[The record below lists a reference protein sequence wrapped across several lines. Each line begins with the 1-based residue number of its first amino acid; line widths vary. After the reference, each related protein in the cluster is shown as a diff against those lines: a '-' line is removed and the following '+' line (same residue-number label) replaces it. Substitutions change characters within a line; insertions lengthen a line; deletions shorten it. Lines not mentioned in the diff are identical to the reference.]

1 MVADWGHILPPLKGL
16 ATYPVW
22 HGGELLFGEGYH
34 EQTRLW
40 LASYDVTIESFGSPQ
55 EAASYLREEWLVDFP
70 FASERDF
77 ATALMLLA
85 SIIMAR
91 TTLAE

>member
-1 MVADWGHILPPLKGL
+1 
-16 ATYPVW
+16 
-22 HGGELLFGEGYH
+22 
-34 EQTRLW
+34 
-40 LASYDVTIESFGSPQ
+40 
-55 EAASYLREEWLVDFP
+55 LREEWLVDFP